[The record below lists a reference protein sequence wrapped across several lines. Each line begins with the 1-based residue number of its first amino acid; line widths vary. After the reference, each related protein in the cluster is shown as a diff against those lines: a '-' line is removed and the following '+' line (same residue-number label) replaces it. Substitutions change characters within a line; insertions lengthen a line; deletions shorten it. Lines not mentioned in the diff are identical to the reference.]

1 MITNKSLII
10 PLVLFSS
17 LAVLLWRSFSSE
29 DPSLLPSQLLDKP
42 FPEFNLED
50 LHSST
55 RIRNADDLL
64 GDVSLVNVW
73 ATWCVNCLIE
83 HPVLTRIAQGGVA
96 IVGINYNDDL
106 KKALVWLDQYGDPY
120 TFHVRD
126 NKGTLAIDLGV
137 YGAPETFIVDES
149 GTVRYR
155 HIGVVTEE
163 VWMEKLLPVI
173 NLLRGNSA

>member
-1 MITNKSLII
+1 MNKKWLFVVFIAI
-10 PLVLFSS
+10 PGLLVLLS
-17 LAVLLWRSFSSE
+17 LGVWQTKRLAWKEALLE
-29 DPSLLPSQLLDKP
+29 
-42 FPEFNLED
+42 N
-50 LHSST
+50 
-55 RIRNADDLL
+55 
-64 GDVSLVNVW
+64 
-73 ATWCVNCLIE
+73 
-83 HPVLTRIAQGGVA
+83 
-96 IVGINYNDDL
+96 INYNDDL

-120 TFHVRD
+120 TFHIRD

>member
-17 LAVLLWRSFSSE
+17 LAVLLWRSFSLE

-83 HPVLTRIAQGGVA
+83 HPVLTRIAQGGVT
-96 IVGINYNDDL
+96 IVGINYNDDS
-106 KKALVWLDQYGDPY
+106 KKALVWLDRYGDPY
-120 TFHVRD
+120 AFHVRD

-137 YGAPETFIVDES
+137 YGAPETFLLDES
-149 GTVRYR
+149 GQ
-155 HIGVVTEE
+155 VVFKRVGAITRE
-163 VWMEKLLPVI
+163 VWVGQMLPFVNDI
-173 NLLRGNSA
+173 